1 MNNNSDLRTQSLDM
15 LRFPLAVVV
24 LIVHTIQT
32 DLILPGNR
40 IETNDMP
47 LLLAMKDF
55 VTAFLIDQSVP
66 VYFFISGFVFF
77 LGGQLSK
84 HIYIRKMKNRFKSL
98 FIPYI
103 IWNLFAILFKLA
115 MFIPCLSFIFKGA
128 YLKQLDFGISAILN
142 EFWNSSNGMVIEP
155 ETNIPNPVLTNEIFP
170 ADPTLWF
177 VRDLMIVA
185 ITTPIIYWL
194 LNRTRHYLVF
204 ALGILWFYSDLL
216 WGHANQLITAYFF
229 FSFGAYMSINGKDM
243 FQEFGRYFK
252 LSIIAYIFLGTSY
265 IVALHYYP
273 EACEIIKKLNVFAGL
288 LLAYN
293 VAAWLLR
300 KKICKVSPFLASSS
314 FFIYVSHCL
323 ICINI
328 PKLFYLLF
336 HPTSDIGITSIY
348 ILSVIFTLSLLLSV
362 YYLMRRFTPKLL
374 KIITGRK

>member
-32 DLILPGNR
+32 DLILHGNR

-155 ETNIPNPVLTNEIFP
+155 
-170 ADPTLWF
+170 
-177 VRDLMIVA
+177 
-185 ITTPIIYWL
+185 
-194 LNRTRHYLVF
+194 
-204 ALGILWFYSDLL
+204 
-216 WGHANQLITAYFF
+216 
-229 FSFGAYMSINGKDM
+229 
-243 FQEFGRYFK
+243 
-252 LSIIAYIFLGTSY
+252 
-265 IVALHYYP
+265 
-273 EACEIIKKLNVFAGL
+273 
-288 LLAYN
+288 
-293 VAAWLLR
+293 
-300 KKICKVSPFLASSS
+300 
-314 FFIYVSHCL
+314 
-323 ICINI
+323 
-328 PKLFYLLF
+328 
-336 HPTSDIGITSIY
+336 
-348 ILSVIFTLSLLLSV
+348 
-362 YYLMRRFTPKLL
+362 
-374 KIITGRK
+374 